1 MDLNEILERLDAG
14 ADADEVRVA
23 LAVKIMEC
31 LEARGDD
38 MSPWERAHY
47 NIAIDLLPSTWL
59 RLTWAHVDCVCNLRQ
74 PDNGAHDFAFTE
86 SAPTKLE
93 LLAKLTEALAHMH
106 AKYEYDALAKFPVGQ
121 QPKKNG

>member
-1 MDLNEILERLDAG
+1 MDLSEILERIDAG

-38 MSPWERAHY
+38 MTPWERAHY
-47 NIAIDLLPSTWL
+47 NIAIDLLPSSWL
-59 RLTWAHVDCVCNLRQ
+59 RLTWAHVDCVCNLRE
-74 PDNGAHDFAFTE
+74 PDSGTHDPAFTE
-86 SAPTKLE
+86 SAPTKIE
-93 LLAKLTEALAHMH
+93 LLTKLTEALALMH
-106 AKYEYDALAKFPVGQ
+106 AKYEYDAVAKCPVGQ